1 MELAPRRGCNG
12 PRGAERHRVNARL
25 ALAVLLQL
33 CACRAAS
40 IPAAA
45 RYPAGTPFVAR
56 FLRVDGTNLR
66 YIDAGH
72 GTPVIFLHGFG
83 ASIYAW
89 RYTLAP
95 VESAGFRVLA
105 FDNRGFGS
113 SEKPAQGYSNES
125 YVHLLIAFM
134 DSLQL
139 PDAVLVGHGMGGAIV
154 AQCAITNPG
163 RVRGMVLIDAA
174 GFGIRAPKALAIAS
188 VPGVASVGSRL
199 RSRWLT
205 ARLLR
210 STYADPR
217 KLRSDDIDQY
227 YAPVAEPDFGR
238 ALRGALREFRFDA
251 LVGRL
256 TNVQA
261 PALVVWGERDEWIPP
276 RLGRALASDL
286 PRVAYL
292 SVRNAGYAL
301 PEEAPAEVSPLLLAF
316 LRDGVP
322 APPSN
327 VAVISPWQAEGIK

>member
-1 MELAPRRGCNG
+1 MELAPGRGGNG
-12 PRGAERHRVNARL
+12 SRGTERHRVNKRL
-25 ALAVLLQL
+25 ALALLQL
-33 CACRAAS
+33 CACRAAP
-40 IPAAA
+40 IPPGA

-56 FLRVDGTNLR
+56 FLRVDETNLR

-72 GTPVIFLHGFG
+72 GAPVIFLHGLG

-113 SEKPAQGYSNES
+113 SEKPAHGYSNES

-174 GFGIRAPKALAIAS
+174 GFGVRVPRALGIAGL
-188 VPGVASVGSRL
+188 PGVASVASRV

-205 ARLLR
+205 GRLVR
-210 STYADPR
+210 STYADPA
-217 KLRSDDIDQY
+217 KLQSGDIDQY
-227 YAPVAEPDFGR
+227 YAPVAERDFGR
-238 ALRGALREFRFDA
+238 ALRGVLREFRFDA

-256 TNVQA
+256 ANVQI
-261 PALVVWGERDEWIPP
+261 PALALWGERDQWISP
-276 RLGRALASDL
+276 RFGRALALEL

-292 SVRNAGYAL
+292 SVPNAGYAL
-301 PEEAPAEVSPLLLAF
+301 PEEAPAEVNSFLLAF
-316 LRDGVP
+316 LKDGVP
-322 APPSN
+322 APPPN
-327 VAVISPWQAEGIK
+327 VAVVSPWQAELIR